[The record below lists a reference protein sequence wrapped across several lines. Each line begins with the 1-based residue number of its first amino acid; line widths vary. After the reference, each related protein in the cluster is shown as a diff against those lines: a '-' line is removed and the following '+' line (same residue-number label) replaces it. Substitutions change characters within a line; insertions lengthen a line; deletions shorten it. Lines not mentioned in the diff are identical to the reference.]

1 VLTQLVFSVM
11 IALTVV
17 IILYF
22 RFCRIRKL
30 RATKGSHSGHVAP
43 GGGQSHS
50 NEPSSSAGG
59 ATMVTSPDGSLHVT
73 SRSSR
78 KVAT

>member
-1 VLTQLVFSVM
+1 
-11 IALTVV
+11 
-17 IILYF
+17 
-22 RFCRIRKL
+22 L